1 MSIPHGVGEVW
12 AQVAWEAYWAL
23 VDVHGFDPD
32 LTNLA
37 GAAGNVRAM
46 LYVNEGLKNTPC
58 SPDFTDVRD
67 VVRAY
72 RLLMTMGIAGD
83 VYHVCSGV
91 DRPIQALAEMLV
103 ARANSAMRL
112 ETDPELL
119 RPVDLGALRGDPSKI
134 QRATGW
140 TAEIPIDR
148 TLNDIL
154 EFWRSVPPHEVGS
167 RAGT

>member
-1 MSIPHGVGEVW
+1 MVRVGNL
-12 AQVAWEAYWAL
+12 EA
-23 VDVHGFDPD
+23 
-32 LTNLA
+32 
-37 GAAGNVRAM
+37 RR
-46 LYVNEGLKNTPC
+46 
-58 SPDFTDVRD
+58 DFTDVRD

-72 RLLMTMGIAGD
+72 RLLMTTGVAGD

-91 DRPIQALAEMLV
+91 DRPIRALAEMLV
-103 ARANSAMRL
+103 AQANSPMRL

-140 TAEIPIDR
+140 TAEIPIDT

-154 EFWRSVPPHEVGS
+154 EFWRSVPPRDVGS